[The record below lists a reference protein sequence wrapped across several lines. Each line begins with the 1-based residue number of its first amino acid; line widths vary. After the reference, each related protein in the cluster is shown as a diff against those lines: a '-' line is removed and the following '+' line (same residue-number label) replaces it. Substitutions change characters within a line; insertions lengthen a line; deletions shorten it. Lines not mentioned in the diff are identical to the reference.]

1 MSHSQVIYDFLV
13 YDLADKKQTN
23 QLFRIFFKNSHKIKS
38 LIAMKHTK
46 YSADTKRRRV
56 ATSDSL

>member
-23 QLFRIFFKNSHKIKS
+23 QLFRIFFKK
-38 LIAMKHTK
+38 LTE
-46 YSADTKRRRV
+46 
-56 ATSDSL
+56 